1 MLTCG
6 YCFIVASIFVFLLV
20 LWHCF
25 VSVNASVFTYDQAL
39 AKCYELN
46 LSIQKP
52 GADGRTQTLNRK
64 GAASASFDYVIRKF
78 LEFGKGKEIL
88 EVGGCYGAVMLQA
101 LKQSETDLKQG
112 EATKYVLSDLD
123 ERHLFIAAMCLSEK
137 IQQNWLHQSS
147 ANQVKFVQVD
157 ITKASKVQNL
167 GQYDAV
173 YVGKVFHFFTPEQ
186 LELAVQHLFLLL
198 RPEGQIFIT
207 ALSPYLKHYEKFI
220 PEYERR
226 VRAGDEYPG
235 YIKKLRDYIDISDST
250 PLQITNMIDKTFLFL
265 DPKTLK
271 EAFERNGFKVL
282 ECQFV
287 PLSHKSKLWH
297 HDGREYVILIAKKES
312 D

>member
-1 MLTCG
+1 M
-6 YCFIVASIFVFLLV
+6 ASSIFVFLLAFGC
-20 LWHCF
+20 CF
-25 VSVNASVFTYDQAL
+25 VSANASVFTYEQAL
-39 AKCYELN
+39 AKSYELN

-64 GAASASFDYVIRKF
+64 GAASASFDYAMRKF

-88 EVGGCYGAVMLQA
+88 EIGGCYGDVMLQA
-101 LKQSETDLKQG
+101 LRQSEADLKQN

-123 ERHLFIAAMCLSEK
+123 ERHLFIAARCLSEK
-137 IQQNWLHQSS
+137 IQQNWLHQGS
-147 ANQVKFVQVD
+147 ANQVKFIQVD
-157 ITKASKVQNL
+157 ITKAYQIQKL
-167 GQYDAV
+167 DQYDAV

-186 LELAVQHLFLLL
+186 LELAVKHLFLLL
-198 RPEGQIFIT
+198 KPEGQIFIT

-226 VRAGDEYPG
+226 VSAGEEYPG
-235 YIKKLRDYIDISDST
+235 YIKKLRDYIDISNST
-250 PLQITNMIDKTFLFL
+250 PLQITNMIDETFLFL

-271 EAFERNGFKVL
+271 EVFERNGFKIL
-282 ECQFV
+282 ECKFV

-297 HDGREYVILIAKKES
+297 HDGREYVILIAKKEA